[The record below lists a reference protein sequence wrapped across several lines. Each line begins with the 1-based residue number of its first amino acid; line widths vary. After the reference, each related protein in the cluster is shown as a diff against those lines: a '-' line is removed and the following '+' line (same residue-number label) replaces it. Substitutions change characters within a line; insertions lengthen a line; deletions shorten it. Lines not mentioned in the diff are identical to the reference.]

1 MRRSIRVPERPLP
14 NLAHLASAVGLEA
27 DFLAE
32 VAERRIDPYRQF
44 KVPKASGRSTRTI
57 AAPLPDLAKA
67 QRWILDYMFGGSDPG
82 PGSFAY
88 QRGRSAKDCAEVHV
102 GAHWLVKLDLRDF
115 FNSIDERRV
124 AKIFRMTGT
133 NEETSVQLAK
143 LCTRVPSPRRL
154 SGSQALGYL
163 PQGAPTSG
171 MLANLAAHNLD
182 LSLSRLAW
190 ARQLR
195 YTRYSDDI
203 TFSSTSE
210 FSRAIGEGVIRAARD
225 HIARNSFVM
234 NERKTRICPPGSR
247 LTVMGMLVDSEQV
260 RLSPDYKKQLKWHV
274 YGSQRFGA
282 RHYSSSKGFSD
293 VEKYLLHVDGLFA
306 HAIDIE
312 PEWARKLYASWGLA
326 PTNGIEIRAAAV
338 VKSVSLKE

>member
-1 MRRSIRVPERPLP
+1 
-14 NLAHLASAVGLEA
+14 
-27 DFLAE
+27 
-32 VAERRIDPYRQF
+32 
-44 KVPKASGRSTRTI
+44 
-57 AAPLPDLAKA
+57 
-67 QRWILDYMFGGSDPG
+67 
-82 PGSFAY
+82 
-88 QRGRSAKDCAEVHV
+88 V
-102 GAHWLVKLDLRDF
+102 GARWLVKLDLRDF

-143 LCTRVPSPRRL
+143 LCTRVPSPLRL
-154 SGSQALGYL
+154 SGSQGLGYL

-234 NERKTRICPPGSR
+234 NERKTRVCPPGSR
-247 LTVMGMLVDSEQV
+247 LTVMGLLVDSEQV
-260 RLSPDYKKQLKWHV
+260 RLSPEYKKQLKWHV
-274 YGSQRFGA
+274 YGSKRFGVVQ
-282 RHYSSSKGFSD
+282 YSASKGFSD

-306 HAIDIE
+306 HAMHVE
-312 PEWARKLYASWGLA
+312 PEWTQPVEQDWYAS
-326 PTNGIEIRAAAV
+326 RASIKSENFTAV
-338 VKSVSLKE
+338 KL